1 MENLIQKKL
10 KTDTKILTAKT
21 DHFRV
26 NLDSIDNDFNKWSE
40 EKELNKEF
48 NNNSLSEWQQ
58 KRGKILIN
66 NYRKLGEI
74 ISKEK

>member
-48 NNNSLSEWQQ
+48 NNNSLSE
-58 KRGKILIN
+58 
-66 NYRKLGEI
+66 
-74 ISKEK
+74 